1 MNGHENEAFVKT
13 QFKILTYL
21 FIASTA
27 LASTAFAG
35 GMGGGGTPTPITF
48 SALTDLEYGVTGVA
62 GGSGNIDLA
71 TNGTITYGAG
81 YTGSGVGTA
90 GSFAISGDNNANV
103 DVACSAT
110 ATMTNNTGG
119 ALTLSVIELR
129 VQNTGAFGTGA
140 TCAGL
145 GTTALTHRLRNQINR
160 NTFFIGA
167 RLDGTGGVPTGNGQ
181 FSTGNPGG
189 SSITISV
196 FYQ

>member
-1 MNGHENEAFVKT
+1 MKT
-13 QFKILTYL
+13 KFKILTYL
-21 FIASTA
+21 LIASTVLASTA
-27 LASTAFAG
+27 LAG

-48 SALTDLEYGVTGVA
+48 SAVTDLEYGVTGVA

-90 GSFAISGDNNANV
+90 GSFAISGDLNVNV
-103 DVACSAT
+103 DVSCSAS
-110 ATMTNNTGG
+110 ATMTNSTGG

-129 VQNTGAFGTGA
+129 VETTGAFGTGS

-145 GTTALTHRLRNQINR
+145 GTTALTHSLRNQASR
-160 NTFFIGA
+160 NTFYIGA
-167 RLDGTGGVPTGNGQ
+167 RIDGTGGIPTGNGQ

-189 SSITISV
+189 SSITINV